1 MAEGKSHGQMVAS
14 TRESMSREGSRGSG
28 LIYGMMAHCIRGNGM
43 TTRLRALEYTSGLM
57 GGSMKAFGIKTI
69 WMDMEHINGVMEDI
83 IKDSIRMIR
92 NMDLGYTPG
101 PMGDSMK
108 DIGIKGSNMGLD
120 YTIIQKTIVQKQAFG
135 RMASA
140 LSGLLMKK

>member
-1 MAEGKSHGQMVAS
+1 
-14 TRESMSREGSRGSG
+14 
-28 LIYGMMAHCIRGNGM
+28 
-43 TTRLRALEYTSGLM
+43 
-57 GGSMKAFGIKTI
+57 MKAFGIKTI
-69 WMDMEHINGVMEDI
+69 WMDMEHINGVMEDS

-92 NMDLGYTPG
+92 NMGLGYTPG
-101 PMGDSMK
+101 QMGDSMK

-120 YTIIQKTIVQKQAFG
+120 YIIIRKTIAQKPAFG